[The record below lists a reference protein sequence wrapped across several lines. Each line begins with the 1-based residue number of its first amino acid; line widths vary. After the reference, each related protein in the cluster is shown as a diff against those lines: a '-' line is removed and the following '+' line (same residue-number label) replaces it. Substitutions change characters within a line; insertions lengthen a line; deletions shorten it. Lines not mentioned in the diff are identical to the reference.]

1 MTYDDPISSY
11 GEPLGD
17 SRSNATVAT
26 CDEDN
31 SGLVLSLSHKGKG
44 ISKFGYW
51 RVSRRYLAINNT
63 GYCSD
68 FARVSLNNAKSGN
81 SLYRIGMAKRDG
93 EIHSITD
100 AQPSLTVDQ
109 RARQIRYFYSMMFRT
124 ACFIATIFLPNP
136 WRWFTLAG
144 AVVVPYIAVI
154 VANAG
159 RETITRPESLSRFNK
174 RAIGGSNGTP
184 ITSIKHGTEESN

>member
-1 MTYDDPISSY
+1 
-11 GEPLGD
+11 
-17 SRSNATVAT
+17 
-26 CDEDN
+26 
-31 SGLVLSLSHKGKG
+31 
-44 ISKFGYW
+44 
-51 RVSRRYLAINNT
+51 
-63 GYCSD
+63 
-68 FARVSLNNAKSGN
+68 
-81 SLYRIGMAKRDG
+81 MAKRDG

-174 RAIGGSNGTP
+174 RAIGSSNGTP

>member
-1 MTYDDPISSY
+1 MLFILNSAELR
-11 GEPLGD
+11 G
-17 SRSNATVAT
+17 TVYR
-26 CDEDN
+26 CPM
-31 SGLVLSLSHKGKG
+31 GK
-44 ISKFGYW
+44 
-51 RVSRRYLAINNT
+51 NE
-63 GYCSD
+63 
-68 FARVSLNNAKSGN
+68 
-81 SLYRIGMAKRDG
+81 G

-124 ACFIATIFLPNP
+124 GCFIATIFLPNP

-159 RETITRPESLSRFNK
+159 RETILRPESLGRVNS
-174 RAIGGSNGTP
+174 RAIGGSTM
-184 ITSIKHGTEESN
+184 KHGQADKS

>member
-1 MTYDDPISSY
+1 
-11 GEPLGD
+11 
-17 SRSNATVAT
+17 
-26 CDEDN
+26 
-31 SGLVLSLSHKGKG
+31 
-44 ISKFGYW
+44 
-51 RVSRRYLAINNT
+51 
-63 GYCSD
+63 
-68 FARVSLNNAKSGN
+68 
-81 SLYRIGMAKRDG
+81 MAKNEG

-124 ACFIATIFLPNP
+124 VCFIATIFLPSP

-159 RETITRPESLSRFNK
+159 RETILRPESLGRLKKENTVET
-174 RAIGGSNGTP
+174 RAIGGSTIG
-184 ITSIKHGTEESN
+184 HGDKEQN